1 MSPGLLLDYGGFCG
15 APTGSGLALDVKAVL
30 TPPCRFHW
38 QLSIQTIQGGVR
50 MAIKFTPRWGA
61 GGVYPHAT
69 CSFGV
74 FQLDVEAATW
84 TGLCAGDAN
93 PLL

>member
-1 MSPGLLLDYGGFCG
+1 
-15 APTGSGLALDVKAVL
+15 
-30 TPPCRFHW
+30 
-38 QLSIQTIQGGVR
+38 